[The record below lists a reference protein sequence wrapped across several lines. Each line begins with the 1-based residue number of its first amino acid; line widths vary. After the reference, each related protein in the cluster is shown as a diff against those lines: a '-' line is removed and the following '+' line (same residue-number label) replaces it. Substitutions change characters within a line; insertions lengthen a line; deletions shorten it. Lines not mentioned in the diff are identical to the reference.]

1 MYLLI
6 VKGTYFKNSAVKWS
20 NIRFV
25 MQSSSHNKMWQ
36 CAKSAPR
43 PACVPGHFTTRRAYP
58 LPSTQYA
65 FPVTKGQ
72 GGCRFTALAV
82 IDSHC
87 LIKLPHSLSFLPVP
101 TPTHGFYCFHP
112 LSTETYRT
120 DGLMFET
127 YENRKFYQDIMDLVN
142 VWSNLIFCRTNL
154 LINSYIHIHTLY
166 TQLYIQYTYPY
177 S

>member
-1 MYLLI
+1 MLLLWDSDCWTGRRHRVHTTSRIYLLI
-6 VKGTYFKNSAVKWS
+6 VKGTHFKNSAVKWS

-72 GGCRFTALAV
+72 GGCQFMALAV
-82 IDSHC
+82 IDNHC

-101 TPTHGFYCFHP
+101 TPTHGLYCFHP
-112 LSTETYRT
+112 LSTETICLHR
-120 DGLMFET
+120 
-127 YENRKFYQDIMDLVN
+127 
-142 VWSNLIFCRTNL
+142 NL
-154 LINSYIHIHTLY
+154 
-166 TQLYIQYTYPY
+166 
-177 S
+177 